1 MADLSSPAPPSAP
14 VEARERVLL
23 LDVLRG
29 FALGGVF
36 VSNAYMHLNGTVLLP
51 AARAEALKAA
61 PWDAAVGWLFDT
73 LITGKA
79 MALFSF
85 LFGLGFALQLGR
97 AEGRGASIVPLYARR
112 LGVLFVIG
120 LVHRLGLWYG
130 DVLATYAV
138 MGFVLLQ
145 FREVPPRRLLGWSLA
160 LCLLGP
166 LAVTAVLKLVP
177 VWASSRETVRAFAQ
191 EDLARVALIKAE
203 TLRGFQSGDYL
214 TTARANLTYYTDLF
228 FRPRQVTYLLDT
240 LGRFLLGLLAGRL
253 LLFQDVA
260 RHRPLFRRL
269 LGMGLVAAV
278 VGEAVSQGVPRL
290 LKAGRL
296 PESFNLPWQ
305 VLQPSLHEVG
315 VLGMACVYAA
325 GFALLFQHTR
335 GQRALRWLAPAG
347 QMALTNYLS
356 QTLISQFVF
365 YGYGFNLIGRLPA
378 ARCIG
383 LMTALFL
390 VQVGLSHL
398 WLARFRFG
406 PAEWVWRSLTYGR
419 RQPLL
424 RESSPRAPALG
435 AQPSAPP

>member
-1 MADLSSPAPPSAP
+1 MADLSPAAPRPAP
-14 VEARERVLL
+14 VDARERVPL

-51 AARAEALKAA
+51 RERAEALKAA

-97 AEGRGASIVPLYARR
+97 AEARAASIVPLYARR
-112 LGVLFVIG
+112 LGVLFAIG
-120 LVHRLGLWYG
+120 LVHRFGLWYG

-138 MGFVLLQ
+138 MGFALLQ
-145 FREVPPRRLLGWSLA
+145 FRALPPRRLLAWSLV
-160 LCLLGP
+160 LCLGGP
-166 LAVTAVLKLVP
+166 LAVAAVTKLVP
-177 VWASSRETVRAFAQ
+177 VWASSREFVRAFTQ

-203 TLRGFQSGDYL
+203 TLRAFQSGDYL
-214 TTARANLTYYTDLF
+214 TTARANLTYYLDVF
-228 FRPRQVTYLLDT
+228 FRPVQVAYMLDT
-240 LGRFLLGLLAGRL
+240 LGRFLLGLVAGRL
-253 LLFQDVA
+253 LLFQDVE

-269 LGMGLVAAV
+269 LGGGFAAAV
-278 VGEAVSQGVPRL
+278 VGEVLTQGVPRL
-290 LKAGRL
+290 LEAGTL
-296 PESFNLPWQ
+296 PESFQLPWR

-315 VLGMACVYAA
+315 VLGTATVYAA
-325 GFALLFQHTR
+325 GFALLFPRVRWRR
-335 GQRALRWLAPAG
+335 GLLWLAPAG

-356 QTLISQFVF
+356 QTVISQLVF
-365 YGYGFNLIGRLPA
+365 YGYGFNLIGRLEA

-390 VQVGLSHL
+390 LQVGLSHL
-398 WLARFRFG
+398 WMARFRFG
-406 PAEWVWRSLTYGR
+406 PVEWVWRSLTYGQ
-419 RQPLL
+419 RQPLR
-424 RESSPRAPALG
+424 REPPRPAT
-435 AQPSAPP
+435 PPAGEPAAR